1 MKKQHKND
9 WRHKKCKM
17 VVHKKC
23 EKDDDGDQ
31 KCRPTIMCVGYK
43 SNWDCNPTT
52 LLIKLATRF
61 KVSCCKAS
69 EWWIWS

>member
-17 VVHKKC
+17 IVHKKC

-31 KCRPTIMCVGYK
+31 KCRPTIMCVDTNQVEIAIQQLCT
-43 SNWDCNPTT
+43 SN
-52 LLIKLATRF
+52 
-61 KVSCCKAS
+61 
-69 EWWIWS
+69 